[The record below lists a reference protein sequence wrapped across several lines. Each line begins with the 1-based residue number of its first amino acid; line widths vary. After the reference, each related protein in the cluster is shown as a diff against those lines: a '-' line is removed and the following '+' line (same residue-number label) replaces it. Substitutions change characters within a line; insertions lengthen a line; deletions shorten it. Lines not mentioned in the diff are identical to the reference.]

1 MSLESIFDTVDD
13 EELTHFELDESS
25 GSEFRSEARMGAFGT
40 GPFDNDDALDLLG
53 ECVDSPTR
61 TLRAALQAVQGDYVE
76 VDVGGRA
83 WAAAEIVALAF
94 GRGELTD
101 LPSSAAELVL
111 RIKPNDALRA
121 LALRAIERLGREGS
135 ELAELW
141 AETPDDESFR
151 ARLEDL
157 RGRLVDAAAGPTA
170 ISKPKKGDVLALV
183 HDGFVFAAQ
192 TISAREVVVF
202 EGALTEADG
211 DLRALTG
218 RAGHRVAVQPSVV
231 LGARVLGSAPIARA
245 FRGTKQYVRV
255 DEFSVQIY
263 GVGPVRARELDW
275 VGFDEVRDLDVCQE
289 HDRVELAAIAHGERR
304 PLRAP
309 SPEQRLASLRERMAD
324 VWARERERLA
334 PHPLGSPVAL
344 RCLFGPF
351 RTPADKLVMQ
361 WSSRVL
367 GHTPPFTTLEDA
379 KSPWPTSWQED
390 RDAFAFAGLVA
401 LWVEG
406 FGRDVWPSDL
416 PIPDP
421 PQPALLPEAVQSAR
435 VLAPQLHSVESGLRQ
450 LWEAGPDGGAV
461 FRHHLDA
468 LDAALRRAAEKHAW
482 TGERA
487 KVWIPRNLG
496 FPLSGPEFEAD
507 LDAVIASL
515 DD

>member
-1 MSLESIFDTVDD
+1 
-13 EELTHFELDESS
+13 
-25 GSEFRSEARMGAFGT
+25 MGAFGT
-40 GPFDNDDALDLLG
+40 GPFDNDDALDLLS
-53 ECVDSPTR
+53 ECVDSPAL
-61 TLRAALQAVQGDYVE
+61 TLRVALQAAQGDYVE
-76 VDVGGRA
+76 VDAGGRA

-111 RIKPNDALRA
+111 RIKPNDTLRA

-141 AETPDDESFR
+141 AESPDDESFR

-157 RGRLVDAAAGPTA
+157 RGRLVDAASGPKA
-170 ISKPKKGDVLALV
+170 IAKPKKGDVLAVV

-202 EGALTEADG
+202 EGALTEADD

-218 RAGHRVAVQPSVV
+218 RAGHRVVVQPSVV
-231 LGARVLGSAPIARA
+231 LGARVLGSAPLARV
-245 FRGTKQYVRV
+245 FRGTKRYAHV
-255 DEFSVQIY
+255 DRFSVAIY
-263 GVGPVRARELDW
+263 GVGAARARELDW
-275 VGFDEVRDLDVCQE
+275 VGFDEARDLDVCHE
-289 HDRVELAAIAHGERR
+289 HDRAELAAIARGERR
-304 PLRAP
+304 PTRAP
-309 SPEQRLASLRERMAD
+309 SPEQRLASLRERMAE
-324 VWARERERLA
+324 VWARERERLT
-334 PHPLGSPVAL
+334 PHPLASAVSL

-379 KSPWPTSWQED
+379 DGPETTSWQED
-390 RDAFAFAGLVA
+390 RDASTFAGLVA

-406 FGRDVWPSDL
+406 FGKDVWPSDL

-421 PQPALLPEAVQSAR
+421 PQPALLPEAIQSAR
-435 VLAPQLHSVESGLRQ
+435 IATQPLRSVESGLRQ
-450 LWEAGPDGGAV
+450 LWEAGPDGGAA
-461 FRHHLDA
+461 FQHHLDA
-468 LDAALRRAAEKHAW
+468 LDAALRRAAEKHPW

-487 KVWIPRNLG
+487 NVWIPRDLG
-496 FPLSGPEFEAD
+496 LPLAGPEFEAD
-507 LDAVIASL
+507 IDAAIASL

>member
-1 MSLESIFDTVDD
+1 
-13 EELTHFELDESS
+13 
-25 GSEFRSEARMGAFGT
+25 MGAFGT
-40 GPFDNDDALDLLG
+40 GPFDNDDALDLLS
-53 ECVDSPTR
+53 ECVDSPAL
-61 TLRAALQAVQGDYVE
+61 TLRVALQAAQGDYVE
-76 VDVGGRA
+76 VDAGGRA

-111 RIKPNDALRA
+111 RIKPNDTLRA

-141 AETPDDESFR
+141 AESPDDESFR
-151 ARLEDL
+151 ARLEHL
-157 RGRLVDAAAGPTA
+157 RGRLVDAASGPKA
-170 ISKPKKGDVLALV
+170 IAKPKKGDVLAVV

-202 EGALTEADG
+202 EGALTEADD

-218 RAGHRVAVQPSVV
+218 RAGHRVVVQPSVV
-231 LGARVLGSAPIARA
+231 LGARVLGSAPLARV
-245 FRGTKQYVRV
+245 FRGTKRYAHV
-255 DEFSVQIY
+255 DRFSVAIY
-263 GVGPVRARELDW
+263 GVGAARARELDW
-275 VGFDEVRDLDVCQE
+275 VGFDEARDLDVCHE
-289 HDRVELAAIAHGERR
+289 HDRAELAAIARGERG

-309 SPEQRLASLRERMAD
+309 SPEQRLASLRERMGE

-334 PHPLGSPVAL
+334 PHPLASAVSL

-379 KSPWPTSWQED
+379 DGPETTSWQED
-390 RDAFAFAGLVA
+390 RDASTFAGLVA

-406 FGRDVWPSDL
+406 FGKDVWPSDL

-421 PQPALLPEAVQSAR
+421 PQPALLPEAIHSAR
-435 VLAPQLHSVESGLRQ
+435 IATQPLRSVESGLRQ
-450 LWEAGPDGGAV
+450 LWEAGPDGGAA
-461 FRHHLDA
+461 FQHHLDA
-468 LDAALRRAAEKHAW
+468 LDAALRRAAEKHPW

-487 KVWIPRNLG
+487 NVWIPRDLG
-496 FPLSGPEFEAD
+496 LPLAGPEFEAD